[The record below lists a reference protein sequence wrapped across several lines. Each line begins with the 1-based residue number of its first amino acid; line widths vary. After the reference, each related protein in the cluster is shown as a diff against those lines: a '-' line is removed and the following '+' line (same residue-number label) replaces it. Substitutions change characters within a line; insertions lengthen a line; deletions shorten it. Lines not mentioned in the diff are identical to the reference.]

1 MASDNYN
8 HPSYITRQMEICGKT
23 TAGASGTTLLGGFP
37 TAMRVRRMS
46 ALVTV
51 AGTSAV
57 TGAFLQPYAY
67 DGTST
72 YTATGSIATGSSAVN
87 AVVTS
92 ADLNFLVPAN
102 AALYVKNGTDA
113 SAVAI
118 VTAEIHLDP
127 TNGSW

>member
-8 HPSYITRQMEICGKT
+8 HPSYITRQMETYAKT
-23 TAGASGTTLLGGFP
+23 TPGASGTSVLGGFP
-37 TAMRVRRMS
+37 TAMRIRRMS
-46 ALVTV
+46 AAVTT

-72 YTATGSIATGSSAVN
+72 FTATGSIATGSAAIN

-92 ADLNFLVPAN
+92 PDLNFLVPAN
-102 AALYVKNGTDA
+102 AILFVKNGTDA
-113 SAVAI
+113 SAGAI
-118 VTAEIHLDP
+118 VTAEMHLDP